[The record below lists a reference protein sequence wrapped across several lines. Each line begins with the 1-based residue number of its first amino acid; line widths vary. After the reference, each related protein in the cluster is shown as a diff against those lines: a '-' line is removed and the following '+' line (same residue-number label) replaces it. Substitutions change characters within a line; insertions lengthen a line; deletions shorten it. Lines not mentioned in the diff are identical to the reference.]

1 MSNPFVGFEIF
12 TKRHNGNG
20 NNGHPFGEDSHL
32 DDDSILERP
41 GDVDT
46 GENYMEP
53 PDFDDD
59 DLDDIKDQATLPRN
73 VRQAIES
80 RDSEANFSE
89 PDDYDYEPEVNQAQ
103 RNWKE
108 ETEQRDE
115 ELDKPRKLPQSEV
128 YDPETDSYTSEN
140 LSGDDFVKALGN
152 AIDTLEKQMRHDP
165 SYYFGREGE
174 TAEQIMNR
182 QYDEDQI
189 DAARRKGRPHPYSH
203 RDFVDP
209 RTPEEIRA
217 YDKKLTRG
225 IRAEV
230 GRTRREESGQSPAAR
245 EGMSQEQSRMM
256 DTQSSDMEMK
266 QGIGDVARKV
276 GKKVG
281 RAVTY
286 KDPRKRLKRESD
298 AAGPQNTPEKRQAAV
313 ARLQEYQGE
322 KAKGDRWGRGPKP
335 PTSSRSRSRQNESG
349 DIEMS
354 HDSFVKL

>member
-59 DLDDIKDQATLPRN
+59 DLDDIEDQATLPSN
-73 VRQAIES
+73 VRQAIEA

-128 YDPETDSYTSEN
+128 YNPEEDSYESEN

-152 AIDTLEKQMRHDP
+152 AIDAM
-165 SYYFGREGE
+165 E
-174 TAEQIMNR
+174 T
-182 QYDEDQI
+182 
-189 DAARRKGRPHPYSH
+189 
-203 RDFVDP
+203 
-209 RTPEEIRA
+209 
-217 YDKKLTRG
+217 
-225 IRAEV
+225 
-230 GRTRREESGQSPAAR
+230 
-245 EGMSQEQSRMM
+245 
-256 DTQSSDMEMK
+256 K

-286 KDPRKRLKRESD
+286 KDPYKGLKRESD
-298 AAGPQNTPEKRQAAV
+298 VAGPQNTPEKRQAAV

-335 PTSSRSRSRQNESG
+335 RTSTRSRSRQNEFG
-349 DIEMS
+349 DIKMS
-354 HDSFVKL
+354 HDSFVKALNSVINNIENK